1 MEEDLCS
8 SFHLLLLPMIMFLG
22 TEPLLCYII
31 NFSVKFPSQFF
42 PTALSSEAPW
52 SLFSVIFFFTSWP
65 ISSAFHKFF
74 CCIDT
79 TSSCIISAFLASN
92 KIFVQLMFCEVFLCI
107 CFFFFSL
114 LAYYLTECRLFF
126 KHAAFFAVNLLSG
139 ETFSSEL
146 FHLCNSSH
154 AIKYFHKFQHFILY
168 SLIIYY

>member
-1 MEEDLCS
+1 MLSFPAS
-8 SFHLLLLPMIMFLG
+8 SFPLHWVQKLHDHFFLLFFFSLLDLFPLHFTSSFVASIQPPPVSFLLFLLPIRFLFSW
-22 TEPLLCYII
+22 C
-31 NFSVKFPSQFF
+31 SVK
-42 PTALSSEAPW
+42 SS
-52 SLFSVIFFFTSWP
+52 FV
-65 ISSAFHKFF
+65 SA
-74 CCIDT
+74 
-79 TSSCIISAFLASN
+79 S
-92 KIFVQLMFCEVFLCI
+92 
-107 CFFFFSL
+107 FFFSL